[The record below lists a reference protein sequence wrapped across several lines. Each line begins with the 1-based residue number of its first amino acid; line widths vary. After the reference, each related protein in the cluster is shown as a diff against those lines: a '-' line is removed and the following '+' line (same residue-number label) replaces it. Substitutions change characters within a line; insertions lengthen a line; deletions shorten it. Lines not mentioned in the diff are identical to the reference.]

1 MRRWRPANLSEAA
14 DLLETALA
22 VDPRNRSA
30 FVDLAR
36 VAKQQK
42 LFGTAIRFANEALQ
56 LEPNDLD
63 AIAMQ
68 GEAMV
73 ELGAIP
79 RARENLAKLQT
90 LCGGNNAARPPSF
103 RTPSLAARRSLPPRL
118 PKFPSRTNRAPSRG
132 RRNPRPSSVSA
143 RRLRVDPEL
152 IQRLERRATDFRL
165 DLSILRRCPKAASVS
180 CSIRA
185 GSTPA
190 GACPE

>member
-1 MRRWRPANLSEAA
+1 MRIFVRFLMVGTAATLLASPVVGQLPDNQISPQSVELQKQAEAQIVAGKLSEAA

-42 LFGTAIRFANEALQ
+42 LFGKSVRLANEALQ

-63 AIAMQ
+63 ALEVQ

-79 RARENLAKLQT
+79 RAKENLAKLQK
-90 LCGGNNAARPPSF
+90 LCGSNTCRQVAALS
-103 RTPSLAARRSLPPRL
+103 AAI
-118 PKFPSRTNRAPSRG
+118 SRG
-132 RRNPRPSSVSA
+132 PTVA
-143 RRLRVDPEL
+143 A
-152 IQRLERRATDFRL
+152 ATTPDV
-165 DLSILRRCPKAASVS
+165 PKKN
-180 CSIRA
+180 
-185 GSTPA
+185 
-190 GACPE
+190 

>member
-1 MRRWRPANLSEAA
+1 MEKTMRISMRFLALGAAAMLVASPVVGQRADNQILPRSVEIQSQAHAQMAAGKLSEAA

-63 AIAMQ
+63 AIAIQ

-79 RARENLAKLQT
+79 RARENLARLHK
-90 LCGGNNAARPPSF
+90 LCGGNCPQATQLSNAITRGPTVAAAR
-103 RTPSLAARRSLPPRL
+103 TPEV
-118 PKFPSRTNRAPSRG
+118 PKQ
-132 RRNPRPSSVSA
+132 
-143 RRLRVDPEL
+143 D
-152 IQRLERRATDFRL
+152 
-165 DLSILRRCPKAASVS
+165 
-180 CSIRA
+180 
-185 GSTPA
+185 
-190 GACPE
+190 

>member
-1 MRRWRPANLSEAA
+1 MRISVRFLALGAAVTLVASPVVGQRPDNQIAPQSVQLQQQAEAQIEAGDLIGAA

-42 LFGTAIRFANEALQ
+42 LFGKAIRLANEALQ

-63 AIAMQ
+63 ALEVQ

-79 RARENLAKLQT
+79 RARENLAKLQK
-90 LCGGNNAARPPSF
+90 LCSNNCRQVAALS
-103 RTPSLAARRSLPPRL
+103 AAITRGPTVASAKAPEG
-118 PKFPSRTNRAPSRG
+118 PK
-132 RRNPRPSSVSA
+132 
-143 RRLRVDPEL
+143 
-152 IQRLERRATDFRL
+152 TD
-165 DLSILRRCPKAASVS
+165 
-180 CSIRA
+180 
-185 GSTPA
+185 
-190 GACPE
+190 

>member
-1 MRRWRPANLSEAA
+1 MRISVRLLALGAAATLLASPVVGQRPDNQILPRSIELQQQAKARAAAGKLTEAA

-42 LFGTAIRFANEALQ
+42 LFGKAIRLANEALQ

-63 AIAMQ
+63 ALAIQ

-79 RARENLAKLQT
+79 RARQNLAKLQQ
-90 LCGGNNAARPPSF
+90 LCSNNCSQVAALS
-103 RTPSLAARRSLPPRL
+103 AAV
-118 PKFPSRTNRAPSRG
+118 SRG
-132 RRNPRPSSVSA
+132 PTTV
-143 RRLRVDPEL
+143 
-152 IQRLERRATDFRL
+152 
-165 DLSILRRCPKAASVS
+165 AAAKTSQV
-180 CSIRA
+180 
-185 GSTPA
+185 TKKN
-190 GACPE
+190 

>member
-1 MRRWRPANLSEAA
+1 MRIFVRFLMVGTAATLLASPVVGQLPDNQISPQSVELQKQAEAQIVAGKLSEAA

-42 LFGTAIRFANEALQ
+42 LFGKSVRLANEALQ

-63 AIAMQ
+63 ALEVQ

-79 RARENLAKLQT
+79 RAKENLAKLQK
-90 LCGGNNAARPPSF
+90 LCGSNTCRQAAALS
-103 RTPSLAARRSLPPRL
+103 AAI
-118 PKFPSRTNRAPSRG
+118 SRG
-132 RRNPRPSSVSA
+132 PTVA
-143 RRLRVDPEL
+143 A
-152 IQRLERRATDFRL
+152 ATTPDV
-165 DLSILRRCPKAASVS
+165 PKKN
-180 CSIRA
+180 
-185 GSTPA
+185 
-190 GACPE
+190 

>member
-1 MRRWRPANLSEAA
+1 MRISVRLLALGAAATLLASPVVGQRPDNQILPRSIELQQQAKAQASAGKLSEAA

-42 LFGTAIRFANEALQ
+42 LFGKAIRLANEALQ

-63 AIAMQ
+63 ALAIQ

-79 RARENLAKLQT
+79 RARQNLAKLQQLCSNNNCSQVAT
-90 LCGGNNAARPPSF
+90 LSAAI
-103 RTPSLAARRSLPPRL
+103 
-118 PKFPSRTNRAPSRG
+118 SRG
-132 RRNPRPSSVSA
+132 PTVA
-143 RRLRVDPEL
+143 AVKTPEV
-152 IQRLERRATDFRL
+152 A
-165 DLSILRRCPKAASVS
+165 KKN
-180 CSIRA
+180 
-185 GSTPA
+185 
-190 GACPE
+190 